1 MDTPSPEE
9 ILSGIRQWVEVES
22 PTSDAPTVNRM
33 MDLVSA
39 EFEKLGSTPERIP
52 GIEGRGDHVAISSP
66 WGGDEKGIL
75 VLSHLDTVHPV
86 GTLKDLPFKVD
97 GDKAYGPGIY
107 DMKGGAY
114 LALCAYRTLV
124 EAGVTTPLPIRFLY
138 VSDEETSS
146 TTSRKHIEAAGEKA
160 KYVLVTE
167 PARDGGKIV
176 TGRRG
181 SARFILTA
189 HGRPSHSGGRHEE
202 GRSAILE
209 MAQQIALIESKTD
222 YDRNFTVNVGMIKG
236 GTAANVIPEHCSASL
251 DFRFRNLDVGEE
263 MIAWVQSLKPF
274 NPDVAFTVDGGLMR
288 PPFEKSP
295 AIEQL
300 FSHAKEL
307 AGEIGFE
314 LVDSFT
320 GGGSDGN
327 FLADKLPVLDGL
339 GVDGAGAHTL
349 QEHLLISSLVPR
361 MTLMRRLFETL
372 Q

>member
-1 MDTPSPEE
+1 METPSPEE
-9 ILSGIRQWVEVES
+9 ILSGIREWVEVES
-22 PTSDAPTVNRM
+22 PTSDVGAVNHM
-33 MDLVSA
+33 MDLVSG

-52 GIEGRGDHVAISSP
+52 GKDGRADHVAFSSS
-66 WGGDEKGIL
+66 WGGHEKGIL

-86 GTLKDLPFKVD
+86 GILEKLPFRVD

-114 LALCAYRTLV
+114 LGLTAYRTLV
-124 EAGVTTPLPIRFLY
+124 EAGKTTPLPIRFLY
-138 VSDEETSS
+138 VSDEETGS
-146 TTSRKHIEAAGEKA
+146 TTSRKYIEAAGEKA

-176 TGRRG
+176 TGRQG
-181 SARFILTA
+181 SARFVMTTR
-189 HGRPSHSGGRHEE
+189 GRPAHSGGRHRE

-209 MAQQIALIESKTD
+209 MAQQIAEIESKTD
-222 YDRNFTVNVGMIKG
+222 YDRNFTVNVGMIEG
-236 GTAANVIPEHCSASL
+236 GTAANVIPEHCHASL
-251 DFRFRNLDVGEE
+251 DFRFRSLDMADE
-263 MIAWVQSLKPF
+263 MVAWVQNLKSY
-274 NPDVAFTVDGGLMR
+274 NPDVSFKVDGGLTR
-288 PPFEKSP
+288 PPFEKTP
-295 AIEQL
+295 AIAQL
-300 FSHAKEL
+300 FGHAKEL

-314 LVDSFT
+314 LVDSFA

-339 GVDGAGAHTL
+339 GVDGEGAHTL
-349 QEHLLISSLVPR
+349 NEHLFVSSLVPR